1 MVIYMKLKA
10 SELTLNDLLTNST
23 KPGERLQDLNF
34 ALTSMD
40 AWAVLRTDLIN
51 ALGIQRAK
59 RFILRYAYRS
69 GMHEAR
75 ILKEKIQWND
85 DLEWLLAGSKMHNL
99 TGRSLSYPED
109 FNVDMEKGQFNVSG
123 YWIDSSE
130 VKQHLEYFPMHVE
143 PICYFLIGYASGYTS
158 ECLGKQIVFKEIK
171 CKGKGD
177 DHCSYTGKTV
187 EEWGDDISEE
197 LLYYEDED
205 MSGELDQMYQQ
216 IERQKDRL
224 ETGYSLS
231 RNLTKVMLQGGGFKE
246 FAELLGKSLH
256 CEVLIENVNY
266 EVIGKYGDNPGM
278 ERNMSAN
285 KFWDISNEN
294 IPEFLETELKDKTF
308 KLLTAPIL
316 LENEVYGFI
325 TIALNRKSDSFHRD
339 LLERVAVVVAL
350 YMQNQ
355 RVAIETEQRLKG
367 ELLEQLLNEKSADVL
382 EIYNRFS
389 YLGYDLKQPHY
400 IIYIEIN
407 DQTINEDIKTN
418 NDFLKIRRQLT
429 NFFQG
434 ENKYNYNI
442 PVLTKLNAIQTIVP
456 KQFLYDEKM
465 TIQDFGDR
473 LLRQFDDE
481 GKQIC
486 IGISDTTE
494 NLTDFN
500 NRSKE
505 AKKAV
510 ELAKFRSRESG
521 VILSSE
527 LGNLTLFLN
536 AREPEELESFA
547 SEKLHEILNY
557 DTKKNSELLETLF
570 YYTQNEFNL
579 HKTAREMS
587 ISISGMRYRILKIEE
602 LLLINLSNSNSRFE
616 IQMALQIYLLLG
628 KIKPI

>member
-1 MVIYMKLKA
+1 MTLKA
-10 SELTLNDLLTNST
+10 SELTLNDLLTIST
-23 KPGERLQDLNF
+23 KPGKRLQDLNF
-34 ALTSMD
+34 SLTSMD

-75 ILKEKIQWND
+75 ILKEKIKWND

-99 TGRSLSYPED
+99 TGRSFSYPED
-109 FNVDMEKGQFNVSG
+109 FNVDMENGQFNVSG

-187 EEWGDDISEE
+187 EEWGDEISEE

-216 IERQKDRL
+216 IERQKERL

-256 CEVLIENVNY
+256 CEVIIENMNY

-278 ERNMSAN
+278 ERNMSASNFWN
-285 KFWDISNEN
+285 KSNEN
-294 IPEFLETELKDKTF
+294 IPEFVETDLKDKTF
-308 KLLTAPIL
+308 KLLTTPIL

-325 TIALNRKSDSFHRD
+325 TIALNQKSDSYHKD

-367 ELLEQLLNEKSADVL
+367 ELLEQLLNEKSADVM

-407 DQTINEDIKTN
+407 DRTIKEDINTN
-418 NDFLKIRRQLT
+418 YDFLKIRRQLT
-429 NFFQG
+429 NLFQG
-434 ENKYNYNI
+434 ENKYRYNT

-456 KQFLYDEKM
+456 KQFLYDEKT
-465 TIQDFGDR
+465 TIQDFGER
-473 LLRQFDDE
+473 LLKEFDDQD
-481 GKQIC
+481 KQIC

-500 NRSKE
+500 SRSKE

-547 SEKLHEILNY
+547 NGKLQEILNY
-557 DTKKNSELLETLF
+557 DRKKNSELLETLF

-579 HKTAREMS
+579 HKTARVMS

-602 LLLINLSNSNSRFE
+602 LLSIELSNSNSRFE